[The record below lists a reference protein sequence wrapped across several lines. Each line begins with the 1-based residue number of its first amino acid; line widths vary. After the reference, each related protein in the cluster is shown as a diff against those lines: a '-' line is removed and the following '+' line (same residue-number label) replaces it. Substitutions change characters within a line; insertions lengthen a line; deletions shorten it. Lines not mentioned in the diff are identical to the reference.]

1 MYSVGNKI
9 VHPMHGAG
17 VIQRIEKRKILGE
30 VKRYY
35 ILQLPNSTMRVM
47 IPVESKD
54 SVGIRPVSD
63 KEVVEEVLALL
74 CEESTPMEEN
84 WNKRYKENMNKLK
97 SGDIIKV
104 AEVVRNLMRLSRKK
118 DLSAGESKMLE
129 NARAILESE
138 IILSCDISAKEAQNL
153 IEESI

>member
-1 MYSVGNKI
+1 
-9 VHPMHGAG
+9 
-17 VIQRIEKRKILGE
+17 
-30 VKRYY
+30 
-35 ILQLPNSTMRVM
+35 M
-47 IPVESKD
+47 IPVEAKD

-129 NARAILESE
+129 NARGILESE